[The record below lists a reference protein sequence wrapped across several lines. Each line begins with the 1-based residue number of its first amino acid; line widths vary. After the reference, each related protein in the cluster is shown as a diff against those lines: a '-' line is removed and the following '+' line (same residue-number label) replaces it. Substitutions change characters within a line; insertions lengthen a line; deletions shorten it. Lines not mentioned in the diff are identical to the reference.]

1 MNARIRLVLILIVI
15 MSFGFAFA
23 EEPAAPATP
32 ALNDPA
38 AWADQAP
45 DVYLAKF
52 ETSKGTILIE
62 VHREWAP
69 NGADRFYNLVRSG
82 FFDDTRFFRA
92 ISGFMVQWGIHGD
105 PQVTAAWKS
114 ANIKADPVRRS
125 NKRGMVTFAQGGHP
139 DSRSTQIFI
148 NLGDNSRLDGQSFSP
163 FGRVVEGMDVVRSLY
178 MGYGEGAPRGNGP
191 NQGLVFQMGNE
202 YLKKSFTKLDYTSKA
217 TIVPIDESAK

>member
-1 MNARIRLVLILIVI
+1 MNARIRLVLFSIVF

-23 EEPAAPATP
+23 EEPAAPAKA
-32 ALNDPA
+32 ALTDPA

-45 DVYLAKF
+45 DVFLAKF

-82 FFDDTRFFRA
+82 FFDETRFFRA
-92 ISGFMVQWGIHGD
+92 ISGFMVQWGLNGD
-105 PQVTAAWKS
+105 PQVTAAWRS

-148 NLGDNSRLDGQSFSP
+148 NLGDNSRLDRQSFSP
-163 FGRVVEGMDVVRSLY
+163 FGKVVEGMDVVRSLY
-178 MGYGEGAPRGNGP
+178 AGYGEGAPSGNGP
-191 NQGLVFQMGNE
+191 NQGLVAKMGNE
-202 YLKKSFTKLDYTSKA
+202 YLGSNFTKLDYTTKA